1 MEKKIL
7 VVDDSRFIFE
17 EMRYKMRSCEKYKI
31 SYYCPD
37 GESLLELYEKYK
49 PDLVTV
55 DIVMPGIDGI
65 QATKLLL
72 EKHPEAR
79 VIVVTSLV
87 FDDTIEEAKEAGA
100 LGFLAKPF
108 ETEQM
113 IENFDSAFE
122 KRP

>member
-1 MEKKIL
+1 MKKKIL

-17 EMRYKMRSCEKYKI
+17 EMKYKMRLCDRYEI
-31 SYYCPD
+31 AYYCPD
-37 GESLLELYEKYK
+37 GESLPEVYEKCN
-49 PDLVTV
+49 PDLVTI

-65 QATKLLL
+65 EATRRLLQ
-72 EKHPEAR
+72 KHPEAR

-87 FDDTIEEAKEAGA
+87 FDDTIEEAEKAGA
-100 LGFLAKPF
+100 LGLLAKPF

-113 IENFDSAFE
+113 IQDFDAAFS

>member
-1 MEKKIL
+1 MEKTVL
-7 VVDDSRFIFE
+7 VVDDSAFIFE
-17 EMRYKMRSCEKYKI
+17 EMKYKVGSNEKYKI
-31 SYYCPD
+31 LYYCPD
-37 GESLLELYEKYK
+37 GESLLEAYEQHK

-65 QATKLLL
+65 EATRRLLK
-72 EKHPEAR
+72 KHPDAR
-79 VIVVTSLV
+79 VIVLTSLV

-108 ETEQM
+108 ERDQ
-113 IENFDSAFE
+113 ILSSFDEAFE

>member
-1 MEKKIL
+1 MEKNIL

-17 EMRYKMRSCEKYKI
+17 EMKYKMRGCERYKI

-37 GESLLELYEKYK
+37 GESLLEAYEKYK

-65 QATKLLL
+65 QATKLLM
-72 EKHPEAR
+72 EAHPEAR

-87 FDDTIEEAKEAGA
+87 FDDTIEEAEQAGA
-100 LGFLAKPF
+100 IGFMGKPF

-113 IENFDSAFE
+113 IRDFDAAFA